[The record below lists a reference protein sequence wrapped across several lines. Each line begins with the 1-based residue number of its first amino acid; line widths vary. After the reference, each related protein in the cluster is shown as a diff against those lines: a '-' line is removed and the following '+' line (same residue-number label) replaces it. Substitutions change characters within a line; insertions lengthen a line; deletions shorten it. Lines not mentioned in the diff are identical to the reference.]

1 MLPYTAR
8 VLVAVPTRR
17 RLALILAMAGLLGA
31 AGLLRASPDQVWTF
45 DDEPAGQAPRGFV
58 FGSSREETGGRWQI
72 VRDGPQQR
80 LAHTPDGSERG
91 FRMALVEGGRYRDLE
106 LSIRVKPLEGER
118 SAGIVWRYQDD
129 ENYYLARLN
138 LDGDE
143 VEMFRVINGNRTRL
157 DGEDDLEIDEAAW
170 HTLKIEH
177 HGDRIR
183 LRLDGIPIDRTE
195 DDAIRREGRIGLWV
209 TADSSAWFD
218 DLRLEPEDGER

>member
-1 MLPYTAR
+1 MLVVVPTCRRFALPLAIAS
-8 VLVAVPTRR
+8 LVA
-17 RLALILAMAGLLGA
+17 A
-31 AGLLRASPDQVWTF
+31 AGLVAASDDPVWTF
-45 DDEPAGQAPRGFV
+45 DDEAAGQPPRGFV
-58 FGSSREETGGRWQI
+58 FDSSREETGRWHV
-72 VRDGPQQR
+72 VRDGQQQR
-80 LAHTPDGSERG
+80 LARTAGAGDRG

-106 LSIRVKPLEGER
+106 LSVRVKPLDGER
-118 SAGIVWRYQDD
+118 SAGLVWRYQDD

-138 LDGDE
+138 LDSDE

-157 DGEDDLEIDEAAW
+157 DGEDDLEIDESAW

-177 HGDRIR
+177 RGDRIR

-218 DLRLEPEDGER
+218 DLRLDPEDAER